1 MTTLA
6 IILKA
11 KKEIERALEGKSN
24 IISRA
29 LDTQEFQASQ
39 MGKALALLEVAEDQL
54 REIGPEKGPRPGQN
68 ASQNINEQG
77 AAETEATDLPEA
89 DEKNP
94 DAPQEEARS
103 YPKKTAR
110 RAQRG

>member
-54 REIGPEKGPRPGQN
+54 REIGPEKVRDRDKMLHK
-68 ASQNINEQG
+68 I
-77 AAETEATDLPEA
+77 
-89 DEKNP
+89 
-94 DAPQEEARS
+94 
-103 YPKKTAR
+103 
-110 RAQRG
+110 

>member
-1 MTTLA
+1 MLASGRTGRAIRWIPSAAMAWRTKKKGEIMTTLA

-39 MGKALALLEVAEDQL
+39 MGKALALLEVAED
-54 REIGPEKGPRPGQN
+54 
-68 ASQNINEQG
+68 
-77 AAETEATDLPEA
+77 
-89 DEKNP
+89 
-94 DAPQEEARS
+94 
-103 YPKKTAR
+103 
-110 RAQRG
+110 